1 MLADFG
7 LAKIVSDEGDEPN
20 SFCGTPEYLSPEM
33 IVGSG
38 HDHTL
43 DWWAL
48 GILIYEMIIGI
59 PPFYNPNKH
68 QMYYLIQHAPI
79 RWPEKAKHG
88 IEVSPDAKDLI
99 SKMLSKDR
107 KDRLGANKDYLDIL
121 EHPFFKEYKE
131 DDLLQKKVP
140 APFIPK
146 ITDVKDIGNFD
157 PEVTG

>member
-1 MLADFG
+1 M
-7 LAKIVSDEGDEPN
+7 V
-20 SFCGTPEYLSPEM
+20 TQQ
-33 IVGSG
+33 G
-38 HDHTL
+38 HDFSV

-88 IEVSPDAKDLI
+88 IEVSAEAKDLI
-99 SKMLSKDR
+99 SKMLCKDR
-107 KDRLGANKDYLDIL
+107 KERLGQNKDYQEIL
-121 EHPFFKEYKE
+121 EHPFFKDLNEN
-131 DDLLQKKVP
+131 DLLEKKVK

-146 ITDVKDIGNFD
+146 IKDVKDIGNFD
-157 PEVTG
+157 PEVTGQGLAESIVPKAERQLVKEK